1 MTQNGHTDSWTLP
14 PLGQNPSTTAQGTT
28 PGSFAKPPAIAP
40 GPAGRWTFASPDTP
54 GMPQPSEK
62 TAWDFLPEVWESS
75 VQSPVSSVNG
85 GEETLDTQHSTLD
98 CVEFTQRDGS
108 TRTVTYPSTFTPV
121 TQLEHA
127 RLGIITPEM
136 QRVAERESHL

>member
-1 MTQNGHTDSWTLP
+1 LP

-28 PGSFAKPPAIAP
+28 PGSFAKPPVIAP
-40 GPAGRWTFASPDTP
+40 GPEGRWTFASPDTP

-62 TAWDFLPEVWESS
+62 TAWDFLPEGWTTSLVAHAEGLQPLGFEPGATVVRF
-75 VQSPVSSVNG
+75 VQCDDTLREVN
-85 GEETLDTQHSTLD
+85 
-98 CVEFTQRDGS
+98 FPDG
-108 TRTVTYPSTFTPV
+108 FKPV

-136 QRVAERESHL
+136 QRVAEREP